1 MFYTNCLKE
10 HSSLTLTQIY
20 SFQDGVVDV
29 PKASDFN
36 RLRIHVPLKRPTN
49 IKQLCK
55 LRFLENIIHVQ
66 AITSLASEAVTR
78 VNRPSLL

>member
-36 RLRIHVPLKRPTN
+36 RLRTINNSGDMSWHIRRIALEQQLLQPNQIFDVREILKMFT
-49 IKQLCK
+49 
-55 LRFLENIIHVQ
+55 
-66 AITSLASEAVTR
+66 
-78 VNRPSLL
+78 